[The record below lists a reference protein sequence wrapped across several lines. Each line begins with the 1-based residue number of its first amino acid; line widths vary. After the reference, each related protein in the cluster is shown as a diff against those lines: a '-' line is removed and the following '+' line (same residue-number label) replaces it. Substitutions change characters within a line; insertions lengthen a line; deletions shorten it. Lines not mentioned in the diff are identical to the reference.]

1 MDRFSPVSA
10 AHVRVL
16 VLPVGR
22 IERATYV
29 DVVRRLQ
36 DEAAI
41 IQHRDLK
48 EHVGDEEILLSANK
62 FEQGCLLLNYTTSS
76 PSEAL
81 LQLSPYEL
89 FREPLLVVGVVG
101 GLGVGAEEHRKE
113 LKAATEYLREKHPR
127 VVHRHLLVVQGADEQ
142 LSHHVDNAIA
152 VERPLEAGHP
162 SLRNAITQLAARFL
176 RELSTYVQAMQASP
190 SIPTPGQTSKA
201 LQRTSWLRDADARS
215 TTGSG
220 YGTPNELGS
229 PVGEDGP
236 SRPPSRSRGS
246 PATSFDQIS
255 GANTVPSALAR
266 SESAAG
272 RGGRA
277 SSHDRMPIQG
287 FGTGGSQEKSK
298 KRGKARVGIVVGAT
312 YMMSGMWKESLQI
325 LVEHTT
331 QARAL
336 QDHLWHAKGMENIL
350 ACLLLHAW
358 AGLDFPLPE
367 IFYGTPE
374 KHGGRSHAQR
384 FSVNLPQDFRPTG
397 AANEASVRRLCGVL
411 PEMLRQMLAM
421 FRVTEGPLELPSLVV
436 CEVTIRLSKLL
447 AILLNANGLL
457 DQAALAQIVESK
469 SSGSNTSPAVI
480 KSASVMGP
488 TTLSKGAIA
497 DTLVTALPTGD
508 DVLTTSDH
516 LVILA
521 GIASV
526 YALLGM
532 DRKKAMTLKDLV
544 VRLTT
549 ALNQA
554 RKLGAAEMGIHPAA
568 SLSAENGADALLS
581 SIQESAG
588 MMNMVA
594 DLANIYGV
602 QLIDVSNDFGEDSS
616 SREQILRT
624 RPRAF
629 GGDALK
635 IDTLRDLLALC
646 EASPDPYGILRLIAS
661 FLSFAGPS
669 SAVDLDAQDNGV
681 LLARDEQ
688 ARLASTISR
697 TIGVS
702 KQLGLEDTQAKYW
715 DSYLVRAVEFLPP
728 PLTRNLLERSQL
740 NSGTTVPLAQT
751 PGNPL
756 LYDPNA
762 SRRATA
768 QQSTTLVQG
777 EAVECYITLQN
788 PFDVAFDIE
797 RLSLVTEGAGLQTK
811 HAHIQLGPACLQQIP
826 TTVTPAASGKVE
838 IKGCRVKIAGCAE
851 QTFSIVSRPFSAS
864 RLLCVKNIGQ
874 EARGDEED
882 PKLKSCAPEYA
893 SIAVEVMPPV
903 PIIVS
908 EGTSL
913 VEPSLMLLEGEKKS
927 FEVTVRNTSDIEA
940 SILHVVGSAEGL
952 RLVDADTPSI
962 PPHSTRSIALEVTGR
977 AGVSELRAD
986 IFYGSLTEGDRH
998 ARMLSV
1004 PISITVNA
1012 ALQAHHLDI
1021 TPSSDPDRLDVAFD
1035 VGNAWPKAV
1044 SFDCSAQDRD
1054 TWASQMKGTLAPG
1067 EVQRLHLSIS
1077 RWTTYIPSHTSSEDI
1092 KDALLA
1098 RLRVIWQVSGR
1109 TGAVALQAL
1118 TLPPETLSVLRSDA
1132 VAVKLALADQA
1143 TAPTPGCFTTL
1154 RATLHNHCSARAGP
1168 LLVQV
1173 HAQLPGPADERR
1185 VAMAG
1190 SLSRL
1195 VPAVPAGE
1203 ARTVDFALCPLL
1215 AGKLSVVA
1223 GVSPALRGKHAAGVV
1238 ESSSRS
1244 RALVLNVV

>member
-1 MDRFSPVSA
+1 MDRFSPVSP

-29 DVVRRLQ
+29 DFVRRLQ

-41 IQHRDLK
+41 VQHRDLRD
-48 EHVGDEEILLSANK
+48 HIGDEETLLSPKK
-62 FEQGCLLLNYTTSS
+62 FEQGCLLFNYTTSS

-81 LQLSPYEL
+81 LGLSPYEL

-101 GLGVGAEEHRKE
+101 GLGEGLAEQQKE

-127 VVHRHLLVVQGADEQ
+127 VVHRHLLITQDTDKE
-142 LSHHVDNAIA
+142 LLEHVDNAIA
-152 VERPLEAGHP
+152 VEQPLEAGHP
-162 SLRNAITQLAARFL
+162 SLQHAVRMLAVRFL

-201 LQRTSWLRDADARS
+201 LQKTSWLRDADQRS
-215 TTGSG
+215 NAGSG

-246 PATSFDQIS
+246 PATSFDQMP

-312 YMMSGMWKESLQI
+312 YMVAGMWKEALQI

-358 AGLDFPLPE
+358 AGLDFQLPE
-367 IFYGTPE
+367 VCYGTPE

-411 PEMLRQMLAM
+411 PELLRQMLAM

-436 CEVTIRLSKLL
+436 CEVTIRFSKLL

-457 DQAALAQIVESK
+457 DQTALAQVVESK
-469 SSGSNTSPAVI
+469 SPDMKTSTNVI
-480 KSASVMGP
+480 MSASVMGP

-497 DTLVTALPTGD
+497 DTLITALPTSE
-508 DVLTTSDH
+508 DVLATSDH

-588 MMNMVA
+588 MMNMIA

-602 QLIDVSNDFGEDSS
+602 RLIGAAESGDEDQSFDYKRFS
-616 SREQILRT
+616 TSRA
-624 RPRAF
+624 RAF

-635 IDTLRDLLALC
+635 IDTLRDLLSLC

-661 FLSFAGPS
+661 FLSFAGS
-669 SAVDLDAQDNGV
+669 SGTVDIDTADNGV
-681 LLARDEQ
+681 LLGRDEQ

-702 KQLGLEDTQAKYW
+702 KQLGLSDTQATYW
-715 DSYLVRAVEFLPP
+715 DPFLVRAVEFLPP
-728 PLTRNLLERSQL
+728 SISRNLLERSQL
-740 NSGTTVPLAQT
+740 KTGSSVPLAQT

-768 QQSTTLVQG
+768 QQSTTLVQD
-777 EAVECYITLQN
+777 EAVECYVTLQN

-797 RLSLVTEGAGLQTK
+797 SLHLVTEGVDLQTK
-811 HAHIQLGPACLQQIP
+811 YAPIQLGPARLQQVSI
-826 TTVTPAASGKVE
+826 TVTPAASSKVE

-864 RLLCVKNIGQ
+864 RLLCVKSIGQ
-874 EARGDEED
+874 EARGEEED
-882 PKLKSCAPEYA
+882 PKLKSNAPEYA
-893 SIAVEVMPPV
+893 SLAVEVMPPIPV
-903 PIIVS
+903 LVS
-908 EGTSL
+908 KGTTL
-913 VEPSLMLLEGEKKS
+913 VESSLMLLEGEKKS
-927 FEVTVRNTSDIEA
+927 FDLTVSNTSGVEA
-940 SILHVVGSAEGL
+940 AIMGVVSSAEGL
-952 RLVDADTPSI
+952 RLVDADQMSVRPNDTKSI
-962 PPHSTRSIALEVTGR
+962 TLEVTGR
-977 AGVSELRAD
+977 AGVSDLRAD
-986 IFYGSLTEGDRH
+986 IFYGSLSDSDRY

-1021 TPSSDPDRLDVAFD
+1021 TPSSNPELLDVAFD
-1035 VGNAWPKAV
+1035 IGNAWPKAV
-1044 SFDCSAQDRD
+1044 SFDCRVREIEVWQ
-1054 TWASQMKGTLAPG
+1054 SQVQGSLAPG
-1067 EVQRLHLSIS
+1067 EVQRLHSRIR
-1077 RWTTYIPSHTSSEDI
+1077 RWTTYIPSEVTSEQI
-1092 KDALLA
+1092 KEALLA
-1098 RLRVIWQVSGR
+1098 RLRVIWKVEGR
-1109 TGAVALQAL
+1109 TGEVALQAL
-1118 TLPPETLSVLRSDA
+1118 TLPAEAISVLRGDA
-1132 VAVKLALADQA
+1132 ISIKLDLEE
-1143 TAPTPGCFTTL
+1143 TSLVPGCFTTL
-1154 RATLHNHCSARAGP
+1154 RTSLHNHTGTKTGP

-1173 HAQLPGPADERR
+1173 HAKLPGPADERR
-1185 VAMAG
+1185 VAVAG

-1195 VPAVPAGE
+1195 VPPVAAGE
-1203 ARTVDFALCPLL
+1203 TAMVEFALCPLL
-1215 AGKLSVVA
+1215 AGKLSLVA
-1223 GVSPALRGKHAAGVV
+1223 SAGPALKSREIGDVGGGR
-1238 ESSSRS
+1238 SRS
-1244 RALVLNVV
+1244 LVVFVG